1 MPKAKSSAS
10 SFAMALCALAAVV
23 VALVNYLMPGN
34 GISGTPG
41 ALLVVASSALL
52 AGVGYLSGRRIAAG
66 RTGGAVLLLI
76 ALFLLAGTAL
86 AAWLL
91 EAYVLFALMMLA
103 GLGWIAIA
111 MRLRAT

>member
-1 MPKAKSSAS
+1 MARAKSTAI
-10 SFAMALCALAAVV
+10 SFVMALSALLAVV
-23 VALVNYLMPGN
+23 VALANYFVPGN

-66 RTGGAVLLLI
+66 QTGGAALLLI
-76 ALFLLAGTAL
+76 ALFLLAGTAV

-103 GLGWIAIA
+103 GLGWIVLAV
-111 MRLRAT
+111 RPRAA